1 MHNSM
6 EILIPLGFFWMVAM
20 IVKIVTDNRT
30 RQKLI
35 DKGMV
40 DEKVKYLYT
49 RNLQENPLQSLK
61 WGIVLVGIGIALAIG
76 QLFPMMEGP
85 ALMGL
90 MFIFAGI
97 AFVIYYILAKKQTPN
112 E

>member
-1 MHNSM
+1 MQNL
-6 EILIPLGFFWMVAM
+6 EFIIPIAFFWMVAM

-35 DKGMV
+35 DKGLV
-40 DEKVKYLYT
+40 DEKVKYLYA
-49 RNLQENPLQSLK
+49 RDLRENPLQSLK

-76 QLFPMMEGP
+76 QIFPMMEGP

-97 AFVIYYILAKKQTPN
+97 AFVIYYILAKRQTPQ